1 MKQGKVYLVGAGP
14 GDPGLITV
22 RGLAVLRRADV
33 VVADRLVHPALVDE
47 APPTAERIILE
58 GHPGRG
64 RPGQDAIGSLMV
76 GRARQG
82 KQVVRLK
89 GGDPFVFGRGGEEA
103 EALADAGVPFEVVP
117 GVTSA
122 VAVPAY
128 AGIPLTHRRLASA
141 VAIVTGH
148 QDPAAGPSDVDWAAL
163 ARVDTLVV
171 LMGMRNLEALT
182 AHLAAL
188 GRAPSTP
195 AAVIQWGTTP
205 AQRLVLGTLGD
216 VAAKARAAGMGPP
229 GVLVVGPVVSLAERL
244 AWFSPHEKPT
254 AFAAAPQA
262 GTRTG
267 RRPPRAP
274 EAVAPPRAAP

>member
-22 RGLAVLRRADV
+22 RGLEVLRRADV
-33 VVADRLVHPALVDE
+33 VVADRLVHPSLVEE
-47 APPTAERIILE
+47 APPWAERIILE

-64 RPGQDAIGSLMV
+64 RPRQDAIGSLMV
-76 GRARQG
+76 DRAREG
-82 KQVVRLK
+82 KLVVRLK

-103 EALADAGVPFEVVP
+103 EALVDAGVPFEVVP

-148 QDPAAGPSDVDWAAL
+148 EDPAAGTSDVDWAAV
-163 ARVDTLVV
+163 ARVSTLVV
-171 LMGMRNLEALT
+171 LMGMRKL
-182 AHLAAL
+182 HGLAARLVAL
-188 GRAPSTP
+188 GREASTP

-205 AQRLVLGTLGD
+205 AQRAVLGTLGD

-229 GVLVVGPVVSLAERL
+229 GVLVVGPVAALAQRLSWFRPLPRERPEL
-244 AWFSPHEKPT
+244 RLS
-254 AFAAAPQA
+254 A
-262 GTRTG
+262 G
-267 RRPPRAP
+267 
-274 EAVAPPRAAP
+274 E